1 MKIYSMI
8 SELAELVGG
17 KIESG
22 QYIHSLD
29 RILRLYPWFNWSVV
43 MRITNIKLNLDGK
56 TNVKNP

>member
-8 SELAELVGG
+8 SELAELVEG

-22 QYIHSLD
+22 QYIHLLD

-43 MRITNIKLNLDGK
+43 HNANCQYQVEFR
-56 TNVKNP
+56 